1 MAKRNITGAGNFYHH
16 NPMVPAIVT
25 AHAGGRDNAM
35 AASWHGSISFK
46 PPIIGV
52 SISPKRFTYQL
63 ILESKEFGLNFLP
76 LEKVELIA
84 ALGGSKGSEVD
95 KFQKFGIKKV
105 KPLKTSVPILEDA
118 YAAYECKLIDHRT
131 YGDHEWVVGE
141 VLVTHFEEGVSTD
154 EETLD
159 LERVAPTLYLGAD
172 LYVTVAKDSLRLL
185 DRKAYGKG

>member
-1 MAKRNITGAGNFYHH
+1 MAKRHVEGAGNFYHH
-16 NPMVPAIVT
+16 NPRVPAIVT

-35 AASWHGSISFK
+35 TASWHGAISFK

-52 SISPKRFTYQL
+52 AISPKRFTYQL
-63 ILESKEFGLNFLP
+63 ILEGKEFGLNFLP

-84 ALGGSKGSEVD
+84 ALGGSKGSEID
-95 KFQKFGIKKV
+95 KFQRFGIKKV

-141 VLVTHFEEGVSTD
+141 VLVTHFDEGVFTD
-154 EETLD
+154 EEIPD
-159 LERVAPTLYLGAD
+159 LERVTPVLYFGAD
-172 LYVTVAKDSLRLL
+172 LYAAAAKDSLRLL

>member
-1 MAKRNITGAGNFYHH
+1 MAKRHIEGAGNFHHH
-16 NPMVPAIVT
+16 NPRVPTIVT

-52 SISPKRFTYQL
+52 AIAPRRFTYQL
-63 ILESKEFGLNFLP
+63 ILEGKEFGLNFLP

-141 VLVTHFEEGVSTD
+141 VLATHFEEGAFTD
-154 EETLD
+154 EGIPD
-159 LERVAPTLYLGAD
+159 LERVAPVLYLGAD
-172 LYVTVAKDSLRLL
+172 LYATAAKYSIRILN
-185 DRKAYGKG
+185 RKAYAKG